1 MECKN
6 CKYWREL
13 NGSFAKSVCLII
25 HMCNTK
31 SCNKIATDEDV
42 ETMNI
47 CHNCKHWSGGG
58 DWGLSCAKNYYNCS
72 SDGFDEACEQFERK
86 STT

>member
-6 CKYWREL
+6 CKYWRKLEDRFVD
-13 NGSFAKSVCLII
+13 NMCNIT

-31 SCNKIATDEDV
+31 SCTLPSDEVV
-42 ETMNI
+42 ESLPI
-47 CHNCKHWSGGG
+47 CYNCQHWYGGG

-72 SDGFDEACEQFERK
+72 SNGFDEACEQFERRK
-86 STT
+86 PTT